1 MLEAADMTTKPKANK
16 SVFIGI
22 LLTSLR
28 PTNIDTNATPKVFEC
43 YCRLSMKA
51 SSKRM
56 MTPLIRGRQGSRYG
70 QRHCA
75 NCEVLESEADIDDDR
90 FGSCVG
96 GSVLA
101 RCILA
106 ANWSSA
112 VMCPAC

>member
-56 MTPLIRGRQGSRYG
+56 MTPLITAPTAKFWKARRTSTMTASGHVWAAPFWQGAFWLQTGR
-70 QRHCA
+70 
-75 NCEVLESEADIDDDR
+75 VL
-90 FGSCVG
+90 SCVRR
-96 GSVLA
+96 VDAAFCA
-101 RCILA
+101 R
-106 ANWSSA
+106 W
-112 VMCPAC
+112 P